1 MEKGFDNMNKINE
14 WCPKCN
20 VEVELEES
28 FTIQTCPNCNKEIL
42 PCSMCDN
49 YVVNC
54 EECSLENK
62 EK

>member
-1 MEKGFDNMNKINE
+1 MNKINE